1 MSDNDKSILSRLDK
15 IERRLDAIESMIAD
29 DFKYG
34 RTKRDVDSIKEII
47 GIK

>member
-1 MSDNDKSILSRLDK
+1 MAENTMLNRLDK
-15 IERRLDAIESMIAD
+15 IESRLDEIESMIAD